1 MLKHPK
7 ANTLSLAVF
16 AAGSS
21 LPILA
26 QADFI
31 EDSKA
36 SLTINNYYFNSDYR
50 QPGATQSKRAEWA
63 QGFMLNYESGYT
75 AGTVGFGLDA
85 IGMLGIKLDSSRDRI
100 DTGLLSADNAG
111 NPQDEYSELGLTAK
125 ARVSK
130 STLRLG
136 TLLPKMPTVLSNE
149 SRLLPQTFRG
159 IHLVSE
165 EFAGLTLDGGRLT
178 QNSLRNDSSSEDMI
192 VSGRAI
198 TGGQFTDKFNFA
210 GARYKWNKHLMTSYN
225 YGHLDNNYT
234 QHIVNLVHSLPLGPG
249 ALKSDLRYAR
259 STHDGNTNVDN
270 TAMGGMFTYSL
281 GGHGFSAAYQK
292 MKGDTGFPYINGTD
306 EFLVNFAMLSPDF
319 ANPDEKSWQ
328 ARYNYDFAAL
338 GIPGLTFMTRYL
350 SGDGFE
356 RGGRS
361 AKEWERNSEVAY
373 VFQEGSLKN
382 FAVRWRNGTYRSAGG
397 SDIDQNRLILSYTLP
412 LF

>member
-1 MLKHPK
+1 MHKHPRT
-7 ANTLSLAVF
+7 NTMSLAVL

-21 LPILA
+21 LPLLA

-50 QPGATQSKRAEWA
+50 QPGATQSKRDEWA
-63 QGFMLNYESGYT
+63 QGFMLNYESGFT
-75 AGTVGFGLDA
+75 NGTVGFGLDA

-100 DTGLLSADNAG
+100 NTGLLSADNDG
-111 NPQDEYSELGLTAK
+111 NPQDNYSELGLTAK

-130 STLRLG
+130 SILRVG

-149 SRLLPQTFRG
+149 SRLMPQTFRG
-159 IHLVSE
+159 AHLVSE

-192 VSGRAI
+192 VNGNAI
-198 TGGQFTDKFNFA
+198 TGGRFTDKFNFA
-210 GARYKWNKHLMTSYN
+210 GARYRWNKNLMTSYN
-225 YGHLDNNYT
+225 YGHLDNNYN
-234 QHIVNLVHSLPLGPG
+234 QHIVNLVHSLPIGNG
-249 ALKSDLRYAR
+249 SLKSDLRYAR
-259 STHDGNTNVDN
+259 STNDGNTNVDN
-270 TAMGGMFTYSL
+270 TALGAMFTYSVI
-281 GGHGFSAAYQK
+281 GHGVSLAYQK

-306 EFLVNFAMLSPDF
+306 EFLVNYAMLSPDF

-338 GIPGLTFMTRYL
+338 GIPGLTFMTRYVA
-350 SGDGFE
+350 GDGFE
-356 RGGRS
+356 RGGRG

-373 VFQEGSLKN
+373 AFQQGSLKN
-382 FAVRWRNGTYRSAGG
+382 FAVKWRNGTYRSAGS

-412 LF
+412 LL